1 MKGVNKVTPQLK
13 VKHFLHLLISLL
25 CEEQFF
31 FQENTHT
38 HTHTHTQN
46 KNKKSVKN

>member
-31 FQENTHT
+31 FPRK